1 MTEEKAVQATEEKT
15 GQDKFL
21 IVEVDDQ
28 EFRFHK
34 PAATRGYDQF
44 INTMVGGKA
53 TKAANNYCVMAICDD
68 DLVKFREMKKE
79 NPGFALQVATELSD
93 AVAPDVGATVK
104 KR

>member
-1 MTEEKAVQATEEKT
+1 MTDEKTVELTEENAKQA
-15 GQDKFL
+15 QFI
-21 IVEVDDQ
+21 IVEADDQ
-28 EFRFHK
+28 EFRFDK

-53 TKAANNYCVMAICDD
+53 TKAANNYCVAAICNE
-68 DLVKFREMKKE
+68 DLVKFREMKKQ
-79 NPGFALQVATELSD
+79 NPGFALQLATELSD